1 MYGVP
6 YDLFWHLNPTEL
18 KPWRDAY
25 DEKNRA
31 NDVLAWN
38 IGRYVMEAIASCF
51 GDHTYTD
58 KPYSLKDNVEQQG
71 LTDKE
76 KFEMWAMQF
85 NSQRNK

>member
-1 MYGVP
+1 M
-6 YDLFWHLNPTEL
+6 

-51 GDHTYTD
+51 GSHSYTE
-58 KPYSLKDNVEQQG
+58 KPYSLKENEEQQG
-71 LTDKE
+71 ISDKE
-76 KFEMWAMQF
+76 RFEMWAMQF
-85 NSQRNK
+85 NSQRNKQ